1 MNIKIIANFPAN
13 LDGKSY
19 GRFLQ
24 IGEMLCE
31 QGHDVEL
38 ITSTFEHGK
47 KAHTRK
53 VTGNFRTKITLLD
66 EPGYPNNVSLK
77 RLYSHYIWGK
87 NVNKYIK
94 QQQQKIDI
102 IYLAVPSLTAG
113 VQMAKYCQNSGAKLV
128 IDVQDLWP
136 EAFCLVIKNKIL
148 QLGFKPMEWYVNR
161 VYKSADKVI
170 AVSETYTQRAL
181 RVNKKDSTG
190 FSIFLGNDGALFDK
204 SREQFAV
211 KYDDN
216 AIRLAYIGTLGYSY
230 DIPCILRALK
240 IVIERNGEL
249 KDKLRFVIMG
259 DGPLRSHFE
268 TQAKELKVDYLVEF
282 TGRLPYPEMV
292 GQMCSC
298 DIVVNPIMK
307 NAAQS
312 ITNKVGDY
320 ALSGLP
326 VINTQECQEYRDM
339 ITKYNCGI
347 NCENGDEY
355 SVADAIERLCAD
367 ENLRKEY
374 GMNHRKLGI
383 EKFDRRNTYQEI
395 INYTLN

>member
-1 MNIKIIANFPAN
+1 
-13 LDGKSY
+13 
-19 GRFLQ
+19 
-24 IGEMLCE
+24 
-31 QGHDVEL
+31 
-38 ITSTFEHGK
+38 
-47 KAHTRK
+47 
-53 VTGNFRTKITLLD
+53 
-66 EPGYPNNVSLK
+66 
-77 RLYSHYIWGK
+77 
-87 NVNKYIK
+87 
-94 QQQQKIDI
+94 
-102 IYLAVPSLTAG
+102 
-113 VQMAKYCQNSGAKLV
+113 MAKYCRNSGAKLV

-190 FSIFLGNDGALFDK
+190 LSIFLGNDGALFDK

-268 TQAKELKVDYLVEF
+268 TQAKELEVDNVVEF